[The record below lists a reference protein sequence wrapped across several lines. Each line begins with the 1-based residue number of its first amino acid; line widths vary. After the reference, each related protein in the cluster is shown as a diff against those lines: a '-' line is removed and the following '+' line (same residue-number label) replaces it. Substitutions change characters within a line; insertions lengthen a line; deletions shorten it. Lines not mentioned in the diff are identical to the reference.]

1 MSKDLH
7 IFTNGVDPFVFKVK
21 KLVVHVHSG
30 APPAGVGPAAG
41 QPGGGATA
49 GPAGYTPVGPLLGVR
64 VMSAGDEYLLEQ
76 VDGWRSDWAEG
87 KVIARTDSYDEPSMS
102 QLDSVLESLSDAQSD
117 DVTAVVIQLD
127 G

>member
-1 MSKDLH
+1 
-7 IFTNGVDPFVFKVK
+7 
-21 KLVVHVHSG
+21 
-30 APPAGVGPAAG
+30 
-41 QPGGGATA
+41 
-49 GPAGYTPVGPLLGVR
+49 
-64 VMSAGDEYLLEQ
+64 MSAGDEYLLEQ

-102 QLDSVLESLSDAQSD
+102 QLDSVLESLSDARSD